1 MWWSQKRR
9 LLRPNMNLLSHTT
22 HASLNSQCYFG
33 SNLCLLLLI
42 FSSQNTAWRN
52 PCSFPTS
59 RRGCVSHQPAASVLQ
74 TCKYTPSGVGQSKFI
89 MQYLHTSF
97 LQNVLEVCHLSV
109 EMHHRDLLL
118 KHLTVQP
125 HLLQQM
131 DVQLPERYEKDV
143 HRPCKNYAT
152 FSFYASFSVTSISKA
167 EMYFSSRKLCV
178 WIFTALPL
186 GSRIS
191 FATVHL
197 LLNILKT
204 SNKYHNCTLA
214 TIAIKQ

>member
-1 MWWSQKRR
+1 MTQSLQ
-9 LLRPNMNLLSHTT
+9 LSHIPARLCFTST
-22 HASLNSQCYFG
+22 CCFSL
-33 SNLCLLLLI
+33 
-42 FSSQNTAWRN
+42 AD
-52 PCSFPTS
+52 
-59 RRGCVSHQPAASVLQ
+59 LQ
-74 TCKYTPSGVGQSKFI
+74 IYTRWCWPSKFI

-109 EMHHRDLLL
+109 EMHHRDLLF

-131 DVQLPERYEKDV
+131 DVQLPERYEKNV

-152 FSFYASFSVTSISKA
+152 FSFYGGFSVTSISKA
-167 EMYFSSRKLCV
+167 EMYFSSEKLCV

-186 GSRIS
+186 GSRIY

-204 SNKYHNCTLA
+204 SNKYHNCTLV
-214 TIAIKQ
+214 TIVIKQ